1 VPQCRRNR
9 SIRQALNEA
18 ALLGAAEA
26 DAVEADLLTDVYV
39 SY

>member
-1 VPQCRRNR
+1 MPQK
-9 SIRQALNEA
+9 SIRQALNDAVLPGAA
-18 ALLGAAEA
+18 AL

>member
-1 VPQCRRNR
+1 MPQKSVRR
-9 SIRQALNEA
+9 ALNEA
-18 ALLGAAEA
+18 ALLRAAEL